1 MTNSA
6 LLHAKPL
13 GAHSAY
19 DASEGKR
26 AREFFSSE
34 NLA

>member
-1 MTNSA
+1 MTNFT

-19 DASEGKR
+19 AAAGKR

-34 NLA
+34 NPA

>member
-19 DASEGKR
+19 DAEGKR